1 MIRIR
6 LNNERGNI
14 DHGWLNTYHTF
25 SFGEYYDPDHHEFSV
40 LRVLNEDF
48 LEPGEGGFP
57 MHPHRNMEII
67 TYIAQGAL
75 RHQDSLGNIQII
87 QPGEV
92 QYMCAGR
99 GIVHSEHNAS
109 LEHKIQMFQIWI
121 QPNQNNLTPHYVKQY
136 FAPEKKQNKWCLIAS
151 SSGKDHSIQVNQDIQ
166 LFNSLLST
174 EQQLTYE
181 LTHKRCAYLHLIKG
195 QIFLNQVELR
205 SGDGA
210 YIEAEEAL
218 KIVSLHESEILLFD
232 LPVIQKKSF

>member
-1 MIRIR
+1 MIRVR

-25 SFGEYYDPDHHEFSV
+25 SFGEYYDPDHTEFSV

-109 LEHKIQMFQIWI
+109 LENKIQMFQIWI
-121 QPNQNNLTPHYVKQY
+121 QPNQKNLTPHYVKQY
-136 FAPEKKQNKWCLIAS
+136 FAPEEKENKWCLIAS
-151 SSGKDHSIQVNQDIQ
+151 GSGEMHSIQVHQDIK
-166 LFNSLLST
+166 LLTSCLT
-174 EQQLTYE
+174 QEKKLTYD
-181 LTHKRCAYLHLIKG
+181 LTLQRCAYLHLIKG
-195 QIFLNQVELR
+195 HIYLNEVELR
-205 SGDGA
+205 AGDGA
-210 YIEAEEAL
+210 YVEKEEVL
-218 KIVSLHESEILLFD
+218 TLSSLHESEVLLFD
-232 LPVIQKKSF
+232 LPIVSLRSF